1 MDVPKAHAGIKRL
14 LVEVAGSIDPVVLR
28 RIVKETTGHVEA
40 NYLPHEETAQLIVTA
55 RLEEL
60 RLFQAVLAQLLDE
73 ISSGE
78 PCDEN
83 DVISHL
89 IDYVSERRAG
99 VKDLAA
105 RKPD

>member
-28 RIVKETTGHVEA
+28 RIVKEAAEHVDA
-40 NYLPHEETAQLIVTA
+40 NYLPHEETVQLVVTA

-60 RLFQAVLAQLLDE
+60 QLFQRVIAAFLDD

-78 PCDEN
+78 ILDEN
-83 DVISHL
+83 DLMERL
-89 IDYVSERRAG
+89 IEFVSERRTI
-99 VKDLAA
+99 VKALAA

>member
-28 RIVKETTGHVEA
+28 RIVKETAGHVDA
-40 NYLPHEETAQLIVTA
+40 NYLPHEETAQLAITA

-60 RLFQAVLAQLLDE
+60 RLFQGALAELLDE
-73 ISSGE
+73 VSSGE
-78 PCDEN
+78 LSDEN
-83 DVISHL
+83 DVISRL
-89 IDYVSERRAG
+89 IDYVSERRTTVRA
-99 VKDLAA
+99 LAE

>member
-1 MDVPKAHAGIKRL
+1 MEVPKSHAGIKRL
-14 LVEVAGSIDPVVLR
+14 LVKVAGSIDPVVLR

-40 NYLPHEETAQLIVTA
+40 NYLPHEETAQLVVTA

-60 RLFQAVLAQLLDE
+60 RLFQGELARLLDE

-78 PCDEN
+78 LVDEN
-83 DVISHL
+83 DVISRL
-89 IDYVSERRAG
+89 IDFISGRRVI
-99 VKDLAA
+99 VKALAA

>member
-1 MDVPKAHAGIKRL
+1 MDVPQAHAGIKRL

-28 RIVKETTGHVEA
+28 RIVKETAGHVEA
-40 NYLPHEETAQLIVTA
+40 NYLPHDETAQLVVSA

-60 RLFQAVLAQLLDE
+60 QLFQRVIAAFLDD

-78 PCDEN
+78 ILDEN
-83 DVISHL
+83 DLVERL
-89 IDYVSERRAG
+89 IEWFSGRRKVVRA
-99 VKDLAA
+99 LAA